1 MLDLDFFQK
10 LQNSFLSD
18 VDYISTVFGPPT
30 KEGKGPTNSL
40 PSVRP
45 FVRSSGA
52 FRKNHSLEFSEIL
65 HEGILSLYWLNS
77 IFRFL
82 KKN

>member
-1 MLDLDFFQK
+1 MVLNSN
-10 LQNSFLSD
+10 LQVPIPKTSPFTL
-18 VDYISTVFGPPT
+18 FGPPT

-45 FVRSSGA
+45 FVRPSGA

-65 HEGILSLYWLNS
+65 HEGI
-77 IFRFL
+77 
-82 KKN
+82 